1 MFDDCNEDH
10 SSGVSK
16 KPNVRHPTSFG
27 FAATLSYGQGSSSN
41 VNESLTRALDADK
54 HEFCE
59 ANVASQVSLA
69 DTSSSINDPHTQ
81 PLPRKLLAIQSS
93 VYHFILIFTQ
103 PSSAYTGAR
112 PYVCVPDN
120 TNLRSLT
127 TYALTDD
134 SDERTSTK
142 GVDDGAI

>member
-1 MFDDCNEDH
+1 
-10 SSGVSK
+10 
-16 KPNVRHPTSFG
+16 
-27 FAATLSYGQGSSSN
+27 
-41 VNESLTRALDADK
+41 ALDADK

-59 ANVASQVSLA
+59 TNVASQVSLA

-81 PLPRKLLAIQSS
+81 PLPR
-93 VYHFILIFTQ
+93 T
-103 PSSAYTGAR
+103 R

-134 SDERTSTK
+134 SDECTSTK
-142 GVDDGAI
+142 GVADGAI